1 MILAPISVGELLDKI
16 SILQIKSNHTKSEY
30 VFKEL
35 NDLVSIAKENEIFSE
50 EDVNNLLDVN
60 QKLWDIENSLRQ
72 FEEKNVFDN
81 DFVEFAR
88 LVYFYN
94 DKRAL
99 IKKTIN
105 EKYNSYYKEV
115 KCYGINYK

>member
-30 VFKEL
+30 VLREL

-50 EDVNNLLDVN
+50 EDINNLLDVN
-60 QKLWDIENSLRQ
+60 QKLWDTENSLRQ
-72 FEEKNVFDN
+72 FEENNVFDN
-81 DFVEFAR
+81 NFIEFAR

-94 DKRAL
+94 DKRAS